1 MDRELLKRIK
11 EIRATQSTYETTE
24 KWLGSDGKIYNIDRK
39 PIDWDLII
47 KKEINR

>member
-1 MDRELLKRIK
+1 MDIELLKRIK

-24 KWLGSDGKIYNIDRK
+24 KWIGSDGNIYNIDRK

-47 KKEINR
+47 KKEQDR